1 MTFIHP
7 TVEVEAGIEIGKGVK
22 VWQLS
27 HIRENV
33 IIGDNTT
40 LGRCVYVGP
49 GVKIGRNVKIQNL
62 AMIYEPAEI
71 ADGVFIGPGVV
82 LTNDTYPRAVTPNG
96 DIKSGADWEAVGV
109 SIGQG
114 ASIGARA
121 VCVAPVKFGIWAL
134 VGAGAVVTKDV
145 KDFASTKH
153 KGLPNKVKKDKD
165 EDVKKLEESILRLVE
180 KHLNPETTKADLL
193 KMLKRK

>member
-121 VCVAPVKFGIWAL
+121 VCVAPVKIGIWAL

-145 KDFASTKH
+145 KDFALVQGCPAKQVAWVGKDGRKLQSIGNDTWECLSTGTKFVES
-153 KGLPNKVKKDKD
+153 KGVLK
-165 EDVKKLEESILRLVE
+165 EI
-180 KHLNPETTKADLL
+180 TK
-193 KMLKRK
+193 